1 MIDAKLY
8 EAINQQVTEEYGAAY
23 IYRYLANEMDTLS
36 FPGLS
41 EWFAAQASEECD
53 HAQKF
58 AQHLIDRGE
67 HVKPHNI
74 EIDAPEIKTPLDA
87 FEAALAHEKKVSE
100 QIRQITR
107 LADEVGDLESR
118 PLLNW
123 FLEEQIEEESTVSE
137 IVDQLKLVGKDG
149 SGLLRIDARL
159 AGRSTDSDA

>member
-1 MIDAKLY
+1 MINERLK
-8 EAINQQVTEEYGAAY
+8 EAINQQVTEEYTAAY
-23 IYRYLANEMDTLS
+23 IYRHLANEMDALS

-41 EWFAAQASEECD
+41 AWFAAQATEECE

-67 HVKPHNI
+67 RVTPKPI
-74 EIDAPEIKTPLDA
+74 EFTGSAVTSPKQA
-87 FEAALAHEKKVSE
+87 FEAALEHEKKVSE

-118 PLLNW
+118 GLLNW
-123 FLEEQIEEESTVSE
+123 FLTEQIEEEATVGE
-137 IVDQLKLVGKDG
+137 ILDQIALVGNDG

-159 AGRSTDSDA
+159 ANRPTNDA